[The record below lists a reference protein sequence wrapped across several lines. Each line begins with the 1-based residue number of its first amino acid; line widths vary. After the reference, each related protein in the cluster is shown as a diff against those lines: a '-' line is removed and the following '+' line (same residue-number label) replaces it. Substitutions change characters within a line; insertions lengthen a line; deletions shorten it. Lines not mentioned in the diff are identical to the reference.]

1 MKFVGSHKALTLSF
15 AAIVVAGLGLFY
27 FYLEDQKIGTLTVDA
42 GPRDGESYF
51 LMTEIAEVVERNSE
65 KIRLNVISS
74 PPLVQGETTHLKEGI
89 ELTTILSNTPPIP
102 KTSLVATLYEEI
114 FQVITRTDTGIY
126 RIQDL
131 DGKRLALP
139 PHGTSELEYFWTV
152 GDHYDLLVQNVEW
165 TSMGEMEAL
174 EALLNNEVDA
184 LFFVGTTRN
193 HATLKLIEEFELR
206 VNAPDLRMLPIDQA
220 PAMGVKRPYIQSFHI
235 EKGTFDGSP
244 PLPSR
249 RLRTGAVLRYLVA
262 DSNADA
268 EHIAELTRV
277 LFENRFDLSIR
288 FPLANRITQ
297 PSLETGIG
305 MPLHEGADRYYSRN
319 EPSFIVENAEPL
331 ALVVTVFAMLSSS
344 LFALKTRFSATQKN
358 RADHFNIE
366 ILQLSDRIS
375 NAESTAELDACKIE
389 LKVALQRAVNALD
402 VDAVSDDGFQSFA
415 FLWQTA
421 ERELDD
427 KMSQLLSKSGDRGL
441 NSIAAE

>member
-1 MKFVGSHKALTLSF
+1 MLRSYKTLTLF
-15 AAIVVAGLGLFY
+15 TVAVLIAGLGLLY
-27 FYLEDQKIGTLTVDA
+27 FYLEDQKIGTLTIDA
-42 GPRDGESYF
+42 GPRDGETYF
-51 LMTEIAEVVERNSE
+51 LMSEIAEVVERNSE

-74 PPLVQGETTHLKEGI
+74 PPLVQGETTHLKEGVH
-89 ELTTILSNTPPIP
+89 LTTILSNTPPIP
-102 KTSLVATLYEEI
+102 KTSLVATLFEEI
-114 FQVITRTDTGIY
+114 FQIITRTDTGIY

-152 GDHYDLLVQNVEW
+152 GDHYDLLVQNVDW
-165 TSMGEMEAL
+165 SSMGEMEAL

-220 PAMGVKRPYIQSFHI
+220 AAMGVKRPYIQPFHI

-249 RLRTGAVLRYLVA
+249 RLKTGAVLRYLVA
-262 DSNADA
+262 DSSADE

-305 MPLHEGADRYYSRN
+305 MPLHEGADRYYTRN
-319 EPSFIVENAEPL
+319 EPSFVVEHAEPL
-331 ALVVTVFAMLSSS
+331 ALLVTVFAMLSSS

-366 ILQLSDRIS
+366 VLQLSDKIT
-375 NAESTAELDACKIE
+375 NAESIEELDACKIQ
-389 LKVALQRAVNALD
+389 LKEALQRAVNALD
-402 VDAVSDDGFQSFA
+402 IDAVSDDGFQSFA

-427 KMSQLLSKSGDRGL
+427 RMSQLLSETGNRGL

>member
-1 MKFVGSHKALTLSF
+1 MVSSNKALTLF
-15 AAIVVAGLGLFY
+15 IVAALVAGLGLFY
-27 FYLEDQKIGTLTVDA
+27 FYLEDQKIGTLTIDA
-42 GPRDGESYF
+42 GPRDGETYF
-51 LMTEIAEVVERNSE
+51 LMTEISEVVERNSD
-65 KIRLNVISS
+65 KVRLKVISS
-74 PPLVQGETTHLKEGI
+74 PPLVQGETTHLKEGVQ
-89 ELTTILSNTPPIP
+89 LTTILSNTPPIP
-102 KTSLVATLYEEI
+102 KTSLVATLYEEV

-131 DGKRLALP
+131 NGKRLALP

-152 GDHYDLLVQNVEW
+152 GDHYDLFVQNVEW
-165 TSMGEMEAL
+165 TSMSEMDAVK
-174 EALLNNEVDA
+174 ALLDNEVDA

-193 HATLKLIEEFELR
+193 HATLKLIEDFELR
-206 VNAPDLRMLPIDQA
+206 TNAPDLRMLPVDQA

-249 RLRTGAVLRYLVA
+249 RLKTGAVLRYLVA
-262 DSNADA
+262 DASANP
-268 EHIAELTRV
+268 EHIAELTRI

-305 MPLHEGADRYYSRN
+305 MPLHEGAERYYTRN

-331 ALVVTVFAMLSSS
+331 ALLVTVFAMLSSS

-375 NAESTAELDACKIE
+375 NAETIEELDICKIQ
-389 LKVALQRAVNALD
+389 LKTALQRAVDALD
-402 VDAVSDDGFQSFA
+402 IDEVSDDGFQSFA

-427 KMSQLLSKSGDRGL
+427 RMSQLLSETGKRGPKP
-441 NSIAAE
+441 IAAE

>member
-1 MKFVGSHKALTLSF
+1 MFSSSKAFALSF
-15 AAIVVAGLGLFY
+15 IAVLVAGLGLFY

-42 GPRDGESYF
+42 GPRDGETYF
-51 LMTEIAEVVERNSE
+51 LMTEIAEVVERNSD

-74 PPLVQGETTHLKEGI
+74 PPLVQGETTHLKQGVQ
-89 ELTTILSNTPPIP
+89 LTTILSNTPPIP
-102 KTSLVATLYEEI
+102 KTSLVATLYEEV
-114 FQVITRTDTGIY
+114 FQIITRTDTGIY

-165 TSMGEMEAL
+165 TSMSEMDAL
-174 EALLNNEVDA
+174 KALLNNQVDA

-206 VNAPDLRMLPIDQA
+206 ENAPDLRMLPIDQA
-220 PAMGVKRPYIQSFHI
+220 PAMGVKRPYIQSFDV

-244 PLPSR
+244 PLPTR
-249 RLRTGAVLRYLVA
+249 QLKTGAVLRYLVA
-262 DSNADA
+262 DTSANPDYVS
-268 EHIAELTRV
+268 ELTRV

-297 PSLETGIG
+297 PSLENGIG
-305 MPLHEGADRYYSRN
+305 MPLHEGAERYYTRN

-358 RADHFNIE
+358 RADRFNKE
-366 ILQLSDRIS
+366 LLQLSDTIS
-375 NAESTAELDACKIE
+375 STETIEELDACKAL
-389 LKVALQRAVNALD
+389 LKESLKRAVESLD
-402 VDAVSDDGFQSFA
+402 IDEVSDDGFQSFA
-415 FLWQTA
+415 FLWQTT
-421 ERELDD
+421 ERDLDD
-427 KMSQLLSKSGDRGL
+427 QMARILSESAKRGPKP
-441 NSIAAE
+441 IAAE

>member
-1 MKFVGSHKALTLSF
+1 MVSSFKALTLF
-15 AAIVVAGLGLFY
+15 VVALATAGLGLLY

-42 GPRDGESYF
+42 GPRDGETYF
-51 LMTEIAEVVERNSE
+51 LMSEIAEVVERNSD
-65 KIRLNVISS
+65 KVRLNVISS
-74 PPLVQGETTHLKEGI
+74 PPLVQGETTHLKEGVQ
-89 ELTTILSNTPPIP
+89 LTTVLSNTPPIP
-102 KTSLVATLYEEI
+102 KTSLVATLYEEV
-114 FQVITRTDTGIY
+114 FQIITRTDTGIY

-165 TSMGEMEAL
+165 TSMGEMDAL
-174 EALLNNEVDA
+174 KALLNNQVDA

-206 VNAPDLRMLPIDQA
+206 ENAPDLRMLPIDQA
-220 PAMGVKRPYIQSFHI
+220 PAMGVKRPYIQPFHI

-249 RLRTGAVLRYLVA
+249 QLKTGAVLRYLVA
-262 DSNADA
+262 DTNADA
-268 EHIAELTRV
+268 EHIAELTRI

-305 MPLHEGADRYYSRN
+305 MPLHEGADRYYTRN

-358 RADHFNIE
+358 RADHFNNE
-366 ILQLSDRIS
+366 ILRLSSKIT
-375 NAESTAELDACKIE
+375 NANTTEELDACKIQ
-389 LKVALQRAVNALD
+389 LKTALKQAVGALD
-402 VDAVSDDGFQSFA
+402 IDEVSDDGFQSFA

-427 KMSQLLSKSGDRGL
+427 RMNQLLNETGNRGP

>member
-1 MKFVGSHKALTLSF
+1 MVSSYKALTLF
-15 AAIVVAGLGLFY
+15 IVAVLVAGLGLLY
-27 FYLEDQKIGTLTVDA
+27 FYLEDQKIGTLTIDA

-51 LMTEIAEVVERNSE
+51 LMSEIAEVVERNSY
-65 KIRLNVISS
+65 KVRLNVISS
-74 PPLVQGETTHLKEGI
+74 PPLVQGETTHLKEGVQ
-89 ELTTILSNTPPIP
+89 LTTILSNTPPIP
-102 KTSLVATLYEEI
+102 KTSLVATLYEEV
-114 FQVITRTDTGIY
+114 FQIITRTDTGIY

-165 TSMGEMEAL
+165 TSMGEL
-174 EALLNNEVDA
+174 EALNALLDNEVDA

-206 VNAPDLRMLPIDQA
+206 ENAPDLRMLPIDQA

-249 RLRTGAVLRYLVA
+249 RLKTGAVLRYLVA
-262 DSNADA
+262 DINANP
-268 EHIAELTRV
+268 EHIAELTRI

-305 MPLHEGADRYYSRN
+305 MPLHEGAERYYTRD

-366 ILQLSDRIS
+366 ILQLSGEIS
-375 NAESTAELDACKIE
+375 NAETIEELDVCKIQ
-389 LKVALQRAVNALD
+389 LKTALQRAVDALD
-402 VDAVSDDGFQSFA
+402 IDEVSDDGFQSFA
-415 FLWQTA
+415 FIWQTA

-427 KMSQLLSKSGDRGL
+427 KMSQLLGETANRGP

>member
-1 MKFVGSHKALTLSF
+1 ML
-15 AAIVVAGLGLFY
+15 VAGLGLFY

-42 GPRDGESYF
+42 GPRDGETYF
-51 LMTEIAEVVERNSE
+51 LMTEIAEVVERNSD

-74 PPLVQGETTHLKEGI
+74 PPLVQGETTHLKEGVQ
-89 ELTTILSNTPPIP
+89 LTTILSNTPPIP
-102 KTSLVATLYEEI
+102 KTSLVATLYEEV
-114 FQVITRTDTGIY
+114 FQIITRTDTGIY

-165 TSMGEMEAL
+165 TSMSEMDAL
-174 EALLNNEVDA
+174 KALLNNQVDA

-206 VNAPDLRMLPIDQA
+206 ENAPDLRMLPIDQA
-220 PAMGVKRPYIQSFHI
+220 PAMGVKRPYIQSFNV

-244 PLPSR
+244 PLPTR
-249 RLRTGAVLRYLVA
+249 QLKTGAVLRYLVA
-262 DSNADA
+262 DTSANP
-268 EHIAELTRV
+268 EHIAELTRI

-358 RADHFNIE
+358 RADRFNKE
-366 ILQLSDRIS
+366 LLQLSDTIS
-375 NAESTAELDACKIE
+375 SAETIEELDACKAL
-389 LKVALQRAVNALD
+389 LKKSLKRAVESLD
-402 VDAVSDDGFQSFA
+402 IDEVSDDGFQSFA
-415 FLWQTA
+415 FLWQTT
-421 ERELDD
+421 ERDLDD
-427 KMSQLLSKSGDRGL
+427 QMTRILSESAKRGPKP
-441 NSIAAE
+441 IAAE

>member
-1 MKFVGSHKALTLSF
+1 MLFVV
-15 AAIVVAGLGLFY
+15 AIIVAGLGLLY
-27 FYLEDQKIGTLTVDA
+27 FYLEDQKIGVLTVDS
-42 GPRDGESYF
+42 GPRDGETYF

-74 PPLVQGETTHLKEGI
+74 PPIVQGETTRLKEGVN
-89 ELTTILSNTPPIP
+89 LTTVLSNTPPIP
-102 KTSLVATLYEEI
+102 QTSLVATLYEEV
-114 FQVITRTDTGIY
+114 FQIITRTDTGIY

-139 PHGTSELEYFWTV
+139 PHGTSELEYFWTL
-152 GDHYDLLVQNVEW
+152 GDHYDLFVQNVKWE
-165 TSMGEMEAL
+165 SMGEMDAL
-174 EALLNNEVDA
+174 KALLDHQVDA
-184 LFFVGTTRN
+184 IFFVGTTRN

-206 VNAPDLRMLPIDQA
+206 ENAPDLRMLPIDQA

-249 RLRTGAVLRYLVA
+249 RLKTGAVLRYLVA
-262 DSNADA
+262 DSNTEP
-268 EHIAELTRV
+268 EHIAELTRI

-297 PSLETGIG
+297 PSLENGIG
-305 MPLHEGADRYYSRN
+305 MPLHEGADRYYTRN

-358 RADHFNIE
+358 RADRFNKE
-366 ILQLSDRIS
+366 IMQLSRTI
-375 NAESTAELDACKIE
+375 STAETIEELDACKVL
-389 LKVALQRAVNALD
+389 LKETLRRAVEALD
-402 VDAVSDDGFQSFA
+402 IDKVSDEGFQSFA
-415 FLWQTA
+415 FVWQTT
-421 ERELDD
+421 ERDLDD
-427 KMSQLLSKSGDRGL
+427 RMSQLLQQTNKREPKP
-441 NSIAAE
+441 IAAE

>member
-1 MKFVGSHKALTLSF
+1 MLRSYKTLTLF
-15 AAIVVAGLGLFY
+15 TVAVLIAGLGLLY
-27 FYLEDQKIGTLTVDA
+27 FYLEDQKIGTLTIDA
-42 GPRDGESYF
+42 GPRDGETYF
-51 LMTEIAEVVERNSE
+51 LMSEIAEVVERNSE

-74 PPLVQGETTHLKEGI
+74 PPLVQGETTHLKEGVH
-89 ELTTILSNTPPIP
+89 LTTILSNTPPIP
-102 KTSLVATLYEEI
+102 KTSLVATLFEEI
-114 FQVITRTDTGIY
+114 FQIITRTDTGIY

-152 GDHYDLLVQNVEW
+152 GDHYDLLVQNVDW
-165 TSMGEMEAL
+165 SSMGEMEAL

-220 PAMGVKRPYIQSFHI
+220 AAMGVKRPYIQPFHI

-249 RLRTGAVLRYLVA
+249 RLKTGAVLRYLVA
-262 DSNADA
+262 ASNADE

-305 MPLHEGADRYYSRN
+305 MPLHEGADRYYTRN
-319 EPSFIVENAEPL
+319 EPSFVVEHAEPL
-331 ALVVTVFAMLSSS
+331 ALLVTVFAMLSSS

-366 ILQLSDRIS
+366 VLQLSDKIT
-375 NAESTAELDACKIE
+375 NAESIEELDACKIQ
-389 LKVALQRAVNALD
+389 LKEALQRAVNALD
-402 VDAVSDDGFQSFA
+402 IDAVSDDGFQSFA

-427 KMSQLLSKSGDRGL
+427 RMSQLLSETGNRGL

>member
-1 MKFVGSHKALTLSF
+1 MVSSYKALTLF
-15 AAIVVAGLGLFY
+15 IVAVLVAGLGQLY

-42 GPRDGESYF
+42 GPRDGETYF
-51 LMTEIAEVVERNSE
+51 LMQEIAEVVERNSE

-74 PPLVQGETTHLKEGI
+74 PPLVQGETTRLREGV
-89 ELTTILSNTPPIP
+89 ELTTVLSNTPPIP
-102 KTSLVATLYEEI
+102 KTSLIATLYEEV
-114 FQVITRTDTGIY
+114 FQIITRTDTGIY
-126 RIQDL
+126 RIKDL

-139 PHGTSELEYFWTV
+139 PHGTSELEYFWTI

-165 TSMGEMEAL
+165 RSMGEMDAL
-174 EALLNNEVDA
+174 KALLNNEVDA

-206 VNAPDLRMLPIDQA
+206 ENAPDLRMLPIGQA

-249 RLRTGAVLRYLVA
+249 RLKTGAVLRYLVA
-262 DSNADA
+262 EASADPD
-268 EHIAELTRV
+268 HVSELTRI

-297 PSLETGIG
+297 PKLENGIG
-305 MPLHEGADRYYSRN
+305 MPLHEGAERYYTRN

-358 RADHFNIE
+358 RADRFNKE
-366 ILQLSDRIS
+366 VLQLSSTIA
-375 NAESTAELDACKIE
+375 NAKTTEELDACKIL
-389 LKVALQRAVNALD
+389 LKNALEHAVEALD
-402 VDAVSDDGFQSFA
+402 IDKVSDEGFQSFA
-415 FLWQTA
+415 FLWQTT

-427 KMSQLLSKSGDRGL
+427 RMTQLLAETGNRTP

>member
-1 MKFVGSHKALTLSF
+1 MVSSNKALTLF
-15 AAIVVAGLGLFY
+15 IVAALVAGLGLFY

-42 GPRDGESYF
+42 GPRDGETYF
-51 LMTEIAEVVERNSE
+51 LMTEISEVVERNSD
-65 KIRLNVISS
+65 KVRLKVISS
-74 PPLVQGETTHLKEGI
+74 PPLVQGETTHLKEGVQ
-89 ELTTILSNTPPIP
+89 LTTILSNTPPIP
-102 KTSLVATLYEEI
+102 KTSLVATLYEEV

-131 DGKRLALP
+131 NGKRLALP

-152 GDHYDLLVQNVEW
+152 GDHYDLFVQNVEW
-165 TSMGEMEAL
+165 TSMSEMDAVK
-174 EALLNNEVDA
+174 ALLDNEVDA

-193 HATLKLIEEFELR
+193 HATLKLIEDFELR
-206 VNAPDLRMLPIDQA
+206 TNAPDLRMLPVDQA

-249 RLRTGAVLRYLVA
+249 RLKTGAVLRYLVA
-262 DSNADA
+262 DASANP
-268 EHIAELTRV
+268 EHIAELTRI

-305 MPLHEGADRYYSRN
+305 MPLHEGAERYYTRN

-331 ALVVTVFAMLSSS
+331 ALLVTVFAMLSSS

-375 NAESTAELDACKIE
+375 NAETIEELDICKIQ
-389 LKVALQRAVNALD
+389 LKTALQRAVDALD
-402 VDAVSDDGFQSFA
+402 IDEVSDDGFQSFA

-427 KMSQLLSKSGDRGL
+427 RMSQLLSETGKRGPKP
-441 NSIAAE
+441 IAAE